1 MKMMHRLSIALFF
14 ILSLGAS
21 FPVFGQNNPFG
32 DDSISNPSSVNAG
45 TSGSALEGVFI
56 NGTWVNVRSGPGTSH
71 SILKTFPKNTKGKK
85 ILEQNGWTMVDFGGG
100 TIGWVRSDL
109 LSSGATGSTS
119 TSSNAD
125 KKAIEKSFERWERHL
140 GSSTLD
146 YSNISPFWKLGRAH
160 KALMNGDYKKAYELA
175 QEVDYDPVR
184 SRFLMAKAL
193 YGLGQY
199 SEAKA
204 VLTPLEKPLEDAA
217 FLQAIDSIAKPY
229 IDEPIV
235 FKFGGFD
242 DVKTYQKKEAAG
254 ARLGL
259 DSTEYYEDFV
269 DINTWKWKSQEKYK
283 EFNTIGGIDCS
294 GFVQRVQQA
303 AFKQAGVTYP
313 ISGRTSTSGL
323 WSQQYTKAINP
334 GVKPPPPPDIR
345 PGDMILLDYGHNRY
359 GHSMIYRGKDAAG
372 NIRVLAMGDTA
383 EETIL
388 SPEKFEFYKGTYR
401 MNGMDKVRK
410 ALTA

>member
-184 SRFLMAKAL
+184 SRYLMAKAL

-242 DVKTYQKKEAAG
+242 DVKTYQKKKAAG